1 MHITLIGATG
11 NIGSRI
17 LKEAL
22 DRGHLVTAVVRDPA
36 KLTVQHANL
45 TVRQGDALHPE
56 TVAPALD
63 GADALVSAMSPAFAD
78 PAPFLEAGKNLV
90 ALARN
95 RSGMRLVIVGGASS
109 LHVAPGVRLF
119 DTGAMPAEWT
129 PYLTSHFDLLAH
141 LKTTDLPWTYFSP
154 AMIIEPGV
162 RTGTYRKGGTDLL
175 KDADG
180 NSRISMEDYAVA
192 LIDELEK
199 PERVGMQF
207 TAAY

>member
-1 MHITLIGATG
+1 MNLTLIGATG

-22 DRGHLVTAVVRDPA
+22 DRGHHVTAVVRDPA
-36 KLTVQHANL
+36 KLSVEHANL
-45 TVRQGDALHPE
+45 RVLVGDALRPE
-56 TVAPALD
+56 TIEPALD

-78 PAPFLEAGKNLV
+78 PAPFFEAGRNLV
-90 ALARN
+90 ALAEKRT
-95 RSGMRLVIVGGASS
+95 GMRLVVVGGASS

-119 DTGAMPAEWT
+119 DTGTMPAEWT
-129 PYLTSHFDLLAH
+129 PYLTAHFDLLAH
-141 LKTTDLPWTYFSP
+141 LKTTTIPWTYFSP
-154 AMIIEPGV
+154 AVFIEPGE
-162 RTGTYRKGGTDLL
+162 RTGTYRKGWTDLL

-199 PERVGMQF
+199 PERIGMQF

>member
-1 MHITLIGATG
+1 MNLTLIGATG

-22 DRGHLVTAVVRDPA
+22 DRGHRVTAVVRDTA
-36 KLTVQHANL
+36 KLTVRHDNL
-45 TVRQGDALHPE
+45 IVVQGDALRSE
-56 TVAPALD
+56 TIAPALD
-63 GADALVSAMSPAFAD
+63 GADALVSALAPGFDDQMAFR
-78 PAPFLEAGKNLV
+78 EAGKNLV
-90 ALARN
+90 ALAEKRP
-95 RSGMRLVIVGGASS
+95 GMRLVVVGGASS

-119 DTGAMPAEWT
+119 DTGALPAEWT
-129 PYLTSHFDLLAH
+129 PYLTAHFDLLAH
-141 LKTTDLPWTYFSP
+141 LKQTTIPWTYFSP
-154 AMIIEPGV
+154 PAVIEPGE

-175 KDADG
+175 KDAEG